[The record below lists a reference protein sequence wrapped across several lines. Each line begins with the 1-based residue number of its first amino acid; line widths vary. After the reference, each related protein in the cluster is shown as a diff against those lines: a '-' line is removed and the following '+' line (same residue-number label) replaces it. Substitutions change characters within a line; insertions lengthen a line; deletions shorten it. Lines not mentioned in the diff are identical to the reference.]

1 LFQKGASFASVM
13 AFQFASTNL
22 VFEIGIVMWIF
33 LGWEFTL
40 AEFVGGIFLITFMW
54 AAVRLFVARRLEEAG
69 RQHALAAASGHEH
82 HMAGAE
88 GLTWRARLTSADAW
102 SDVAHNFRGDWQML
116 YREITIGFLLA
127 GFIALLG
134 DDVFNTLFLD
144 HAPSAV
150 QAIWGAFI
158 GPVIAVLSFVCS
170 IGNVPLAAVLWS
182 GGIIFAGVM
191 AFIFADLIVLPI
203 VVAYRKYYGWSFAW

>member
-1 LFQKGASFASVM
+1 MFQKGASLATAM

-33 LGWEFTL
+33 IGWEFTL

-88 GLTWRARLTSADAW
+88 GLTLTAAPLAFLAFVLLLSVRLLLTGRAR
-102 SDVAHNFRGDWQML
+102 R
-116 YREITIGFLLA
+116 
-127 GFIALLG
+127 
-134 DDVFNTLFLD
+134 
-144 HAPSAV
+144 P
-150 QAIWGAFI
+150 
-158 GPVIAVLSFVCS
+158 
-170 IGNVPLAAVLWS
+170 
-182 GGIIFAGVM
+182 
-191 AFIFADLIVLPI
+191 
-203 VVAYRKYYGWSFAW
+203 